1 MKRNSLDMNSD
12 EVEERK
18 KLFFQ
23 TIKTKNWGKIIGSV
37 IVGIIFSVYF
47 IQIYIYHNIFEDSLS
62 NYMRIIPQFFN
73 RYRYTMLSYS
83 FIRERIINNNTLESF
98 EYDYFYGNN
107 LDLMYNDK
115 SMDVER
121 ELTSLKLENS
131 YFITDISNLI
141 KVMDSETFCL
151 SVIGDSN
158 D

>member
-1 MKRNSLDMNSD
+1 
-12 EVEERK
+12 
-18 KLFFQ
+18 
-23 TIKTKNWGKIIGSV
+23 
-37 IVGIIFSVYF
+37 
-47 IQIYIYHNIFEDSLS
+47 
-62 NYMRIIPQFFN
+62 
-73 RYRYTMLSYS
+73 MLSYS